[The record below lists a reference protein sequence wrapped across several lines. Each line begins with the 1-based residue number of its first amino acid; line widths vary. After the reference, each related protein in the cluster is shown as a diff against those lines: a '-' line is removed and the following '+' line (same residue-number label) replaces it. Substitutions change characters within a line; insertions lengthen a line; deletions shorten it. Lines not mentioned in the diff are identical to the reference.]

1 MLMDISIY
9 EIPKWNI
16 NNMTEFNSLIKHMTE
31 FFTEESNS
39 FQILEKYFFNFC
51 AIYNVTIIDM
61 TYF

>member
-31 FFTEESNS
+31 FFTE
-39 FQILEKYFFNFC
+39 
-51 AIYNVTIIDM
+51 
-61 TYF
+61 